1 MRRVRIG
8 NSDFAL
14 KSFQPEVEEC
24 KIHKELE
31 IMRNLT
37 HQHVCSLFA
46 SVVDP
51 KKRIHLLIEPW
62 GEVLPATESM
72 KTNLALVQP
81 I

>member
-1 MRRVRIG
+1 MGIK

-14 KSFQPEVEEC
+14 KSFQPEVEES
-24 KIHKELE
+24 KIRKELE

-37 HQHVCSLFA
+37 HDHLCTLFA

-51 KKRIHLLIEPW
+51 NKRIRLLIDPW
-62 GEVLPATESM
+62 GEVLHATESM
-72 KTNLALVQP
+72 KTNLALVQL